1 MKKVG
6 IVQSSY
12 LPWKGYFDLLDRVD
26 EFILLDDVQ
35 FTRRDWRNRNRI
47 KTADG
52 TLWLTIP
59 VRAKGR
65 FEQLV
70 RETEVSDPDWP
81 RRHWESI
88 RQWYARAPFFGEY
101 RERFEELFLGCD
113 ETLLSEVNRRF
124 LEAIAG
130 VLGCETTISS
140 SADYD
145 LVPGK
150 TERLVGLC
158 RQAGAT
164 SYLSGPSAR
173 AYLDEALFAEAGIAV
188 EWMDYSNYPEYRQL
202 FPPFEHAVSI
212 IDLLFN
218 EGPEAPRYMRSC

>member
-12 LPWKGYFDLLDRVD
+12 IPWKGYFDLLNSVD
-26 EFILLDDVQ
+26 EFILLEDVQ

-65 FEQLV
+65 FAQLV
-70 RETEVSDPDWP
+70 RETEVSDLDWP
-81 RRHWESI
+81 RGHWDSI
-88 RQWYARAPFFGEY
+88 RQWYARAPFFAEY
-101 RERFEELFLGCD
+101 RERFEALFLGC
-113 ETLLSEVNRRF
+113 EELMLSDVNRRF

-130 VLGCETTISS
+130 LLGCETRISS
-140 SADYD
+140 TADYE
-145 LVPGK
+145 VAEGK

-158 RQAGAT
+158 QQAGAT

-173 AYLDEALFAEAGIAV
+173 AYLDESLFAAAGIAV

-212 IDLLFN
+212 VDLLFN
-218 EGPEAPRYMRSC
+218 EGPEAPRYMRSF